1 MGLDIRTPIGIMFAI
16 IGALLVIYGL
26 TTGTKTLGLNMNLI
40 WGSTLTVFG
49 VVMLLLAR
57 RAASRG

>member
-1 MGLDIRTPIGIMFAI
+1 VGLDIRTPIGIMFAI

>member
-40 WGSTLTVFG
+40 WGSVLTVFG

-57 RAASRG
+57 HAASRG